1 MVGPLSPSSYD
12 LALAGPGFRSYRCP
26 NLALGRGT
34 RYGTGVVAQAMAR
47 TERDGPPVE
56 GAETAHGRASA
67 SGSYRA
73 TGRGGCRVGT
83 PTAPTRSPAQSGH
96 PLSGVLASRG
106 VTRFLSTHLVLQR

>member
-1 MVGPLSPSSYD
+1 
-12 LALAGPGFRSYRCP
+12 
-26 NLALGRGT
+26 
-34 RYGTGVVAQAMAR
+34 MAR

-56 GAETAHGRASA
+56 GAETAYCRESA

-106 VTRFLSTHLVLQR
+106 VTRFLSTHLDPNIFQFDGVQSKGKGSKSALENLLQDLGMRGFES